1 MNNNKKQSEREILE
15 EILQTLTEQKKTLEM
30 IVPNPLRIYNNKEIM
45 ELLGVKDKYLKKLR
59 DNGYLGFSREGDK
72 YWYTQKD
79 VDCFLHSFHYEP
91 FNSDK
96 KLIMDS
102 LDYKYKHASKQ
113 KRIIALQDNR
123 QKPAQQVQKMD
134 DRGPG

>member
-72 YWYTQKD
+72 YWYTQED

-96 KLIMDS
+96 
-102 LDYKYKHASKQ
+102 
-113 KRIIALQDNR
+113 N
-123 QKPAQQVQKMD
+123 
-134 DRGPG
+134 

>member
-15 EILQTLTEQKKTLEM
+15 VILQTLTEQKKTLEM

-59 DNGYLGFSREGDK
+59 DNGYLGFSREGD
-72 YWYTQKD
+72 
-79 VDCFLHSFHYEP
+79 SFHYEP

-96 KLIMDS
+96 
-102 LDYKYKHASKQ
+102 
-113 KRIIALQDNR
+113 N
-123 QKPAQQVQKMD
+123 
-134 DRGPG
+134 

>member
-72 YWYTQKD
+72 YW
-79 VDCFLHSFHYEP
+79 
-91 FNSDK
+91 
-96 KLIMDS
+96 S
-102 LDYKYKHASKQ
+102 L
-113 KRIIALQDNR
+113 
-123 QKPAQQVQKMD
+123 
-134 DRGPG
+134 

>member
-15 EILQTLTEQKKTLEM
+15 EILLTLTEQKKTLEM

-79 VDCFLHSFHYEP
+79 VDCFLHCFHYEP

-96 KLIMDS
+96 
-102 LDYKYKHASKQ
+102 
-113 KRIIALQDNR
+113 N
-123 QKPAQQVQKMD
+123 
-134 DRGPG
+134 

>member
-91 FNSDK
+91 YYGLFR
-96 KLIMDS
+96 L
-102 LDYKYKHASKQ
+102 
-113 KRIIALQDNR
+113 
-123 QKPAQQVQKMD
+123 
-134 DRGPG
+134 

>member
-1 MNNNKKQSEREILE
+1 MNRKNKQSDREILE
-15 EILQTLTEQKKTLEM
+15 EILM
-30 IVPNPLRIYNNKEIM
+30 ILKNMKASPVVVQPSMKVYNNKEVM

-91 FNSDK
+91 K
-96 KLIMDS
+96 QIMDS
-102 LDYKYKHASKQ
+102 LNYKYIHASKQ

-123 QKPAQQVQKMD
+123 QMPTQQIQKMD

>member
-45 ELLGVKDKYLKKLR
+45 ELLGIKDKYLKKLR

-96 KLIMDS
+96 
-102 LDYKYKHASKQ
+102 
-113 KRIIALQDNR
+113 NR
-123 QKPAQQVQKMD
+123 LWTL
-134 DRGPG
+134 

>member
-1 MNNNKKQSEREILE
+1 MNRKNKQSDREILE
-15 EILQTLTEQKKTLEM
+15 EILM
-30 IVPNPLRIYNNKEIM
+30 ILKNMKASPVVVQPSMKVYNNKEVM

-91 FNSDK
+91 FNK
-96 KLIMDS
+96 QIMDS
-102 LDYKYKHASKQ
+102 LNYKYIHASKQ

-123 QKPAQQVQKMD
+123 QMPTQQIQKMD

>member
-96 KLIMDS
+96 
-102 LDYKYKHASKQ
+102 
-113 KRIIALQDNR
+113 NR
-123 QKPAQQVQKMD
+123 LWTL
-134 DRGPG
+134 

>member
-1 MNNNKKQSEREILE
+1 
-15 EILQTLTEQKKTLEM
+15 
-30 IVPNPLRIYNNKEIM
+30 M

-96 KLIMDS
+96 
-102 LDYKYKHASKQ
+102 
-113 KRIIALQDNR
+113 N
-123 QKPAQQVQKMD
+123 
-134 DRGPG
+134 

>member
-91 FNSDK
+91 FNRNIN
-96 KLIMDS
+96 KLWT
-102 LDYKYKHASKQ
+102 L
-113 KRIIALQDNR
+113 
-123 QKPAQQVQKMD
+123 
-134 DRGPG
+134 

>member
-1 MNNNKKQSEREILE
+1 MNRNNKQSDREILE
-15 EILQTLTEQKKTLEM
+15 EILM
-30 IVPNPLRIYNNKEIM
+30 ILRNLKASPVVVQPSMKVYNNKEVM

-123 QKPAQQVQKMD
+123 QMPTQQIQKMD

>member
-91 FNSDK
+91 FNSNIN
-96 KLIMDS
+96 KLWT
-102 LDYKYKHASKQ
+102 L
-113 KRIIALQDNR
+113 
-123 QKPAQQVQKMD
+123 
-134 DRGPG
+134 

>member
-79 VDCFLHSFHYEP
+79 VDCFLHSFYYEP

-96 KLIMDS
+96 
-102 LDYKYKHASKQ
+102 
-113 KRIIALQDNR
+113 N
-123 QKPAQQVQKMD
+123 
-134 DRGPG
+134 

>member
-59 DNGYLGFSREGDK
+59 DNGYLGYSREGDK

-79 VDCFLHSFHYEP
+79 VDCFLRSFHYEP
-91 FNSDK
+91 FNRDRN
-96 KLIMDS
+96 KLWT
-102 LDYKYKHASKQ
+102 L
-113 KRIIALQDNR
+113 
-123 QKPAQQVQKMD
+123 
-134 DRGPG
+134 